1 MLVLDRAT
9 SYIGVLIDD
18 LTTKG
23 TNEPYRM
30 MTSRAEYRLLLRQ
43 DNADTR
49 LTQIGRDMGLVNDE
63 RYEIFLKK
71 QAEMKE
77 IFAVLETKRK
87 PKEFKNLF
95 DSKGEIVPN
104 NALSYKEMLR
114 RHNVNIFDLKNEFGI
129 LEGMSKQALEQ
140 AETDVKYEGY
150 IQKEREQVEQFNKM
164 EKRKLPAD
172 INYDEISGLRIEA
185 RQKLNKIKPQNL
197 GQASRI
203 SGVSPAD
210 VTVLIVWL
218 AQNKKDN

>member
-1 MLVLDRAT
+1 
-9 SYIGVLIDD
+9 VLIDD

-49 LTQIGRDMGLVNDE
+49 LTQIGREMGLVNDE

-87 PKEFKNLF
+87 PKEFKELF
-95 DSKGEIVPN
+95 ERKGEIVPN

-129 LEGMSKQALEQ
+129 LSEMSKQALEQ

>member
-1 MLVLDRAT
+1 
-9 SYIGVLIDD
+9 
-18 LTTKG
+18 
-23 TNEPYRM
+23 
-30 MTSRAEYRLLLRQ
+30 
-43 DNADTR
+43 
-49 LTQIGRDMGLVNDE
+49 
-63 RYEIFLKK
+63 
-71 QAEMKE
+71 
-77 IFAVLETKRK
+77 
-87 PKEFKNLF
+87 
-95 DSKGEIVPN
+95 
-104 NALSYKEMLR
+104 MLR
-114 RHNVNIFDLKNEFGI
+114 RHNINIFDLKNEFGI
-129 LEGMSKQALEQ
+129 LEEMSKQALEQ

-218 AQNKKDN
+218 AQNKG

>member
-1 MLVLDRAT
+1 
-9 SYIGVLIDD
+9 
-18 LTTKG
+18 
-23 TNEPYRM
+23 
-30 MTSRAEYRLLLRQ
+30 
-43 DNADTR
+43 
-49 LTQIGRDMGLVNDE
+49 
-63 RYEIFLKK
+63 
-71 QAEMKE
+71 
-77 IFAVLETKRK
+77 
-87 PKEFKNLF
+87 
-95 DSKGEIVPN
+95 
-104 NALSYKEMLR
+104 
-114 RHNVNIFDLKNEFGI
+114 
-129 LEGMSKQALEQ
+129 MSKQALEQ